1 MPQVQTANPRRGPI
15 FEGWYVVASVFVL
28 LMVNAG
34 LGFYGLSVFLNAIT
48 TEQGFSVS
56 AVSLATS
63 IFFLCSAL
71 TGRVV
76 APLIQKQDIRYVVG
90 AGGVVAAIGLMLI
103 SRSTSIPT
111 LYGSYVVFAAGVGMS
126 GLVPGTTLVTRW
138 FHARR
143 SVAVSVA
150 STGLSLGALTVT
162 VLAERIINAREMRG
176 AGPWL
181 ALIYLV
187 MVAVSLFGLWPDPQ
201 SRGQVPDGR
210 AVGGDDSAASGVP
223 YGVAIRTPF
232 FRFVTFAFILAMSS
246 QVGGIAQLAK
256 FGTERVD
263 QATGTL
269 ALSAIALASVIA
281 RLVGGVVASRVRM
294 IVMTSVLAAVQGLSL
309 IAMSQMNTRV
319 GLVVTALVFGC
330 TIGNLLMLQPLLIAD
345 RFGVESYPRIF
356 ALSQLIVLGF
366 GVAFGPFLLG
376 FLRDLFSYEVSYFV
390 AGVVS
395 VTSAFFFSRAIPNA

>member
-1 MPQVQTANPRRGPI
+1 MTKASGAETPRF

-48 TEQGFSVS
+48 NEQGFSVS

-63 IFFLCSAL
+63 IFFIVSAL

-76 APLIQKQDIRYVVG
+76 APLIEKQDIRF
-90 AGGVVAAIGLMLI
+90 VVAAGGIVAAGGLILIG
-103 SRSTSIPT
+103 RSTSIPT

-138 FHARR
+138 FHVRR
-143 SVAVSVA
+143 SVAVSIA
-150 STGLSLGALTVT
+150 STGLSVGALTVT
-162 VLAERIINAREMRG
+162 VLAERIINAKEMRG

-187 MVAVSLFGLWPDPQ
+187 MVGISLIALWPTPA

-210 AVGGDDSAASGVP
+210 VADPNDPNVAGGVP

-232 FRFVTFAFILAMSS
+232 FRFVVFAFVLAMSS

-263 QATGTL
+263 QGTGTM
-269 ALSAIALASVIA
+269 ALSAIALASVAA
-281 RLVGGVVASRVRM
+281 RLIGGVVASRVRM
-294 IVMTSVLAAVQGLSL
+294 IAMTSVLAAVQGFSL
-309 IAMSQMNTRV
+309 ILLSQMTSRV
-319 GLVVTALVFGC
+319 GIVAVALLFGA

-366 GVAFGPFLLG
+366 GVALGPFLLG
-376 FLRDLFSYEVSYFV
+376 LLRDLYSYEVSYFF
-390 AGVVS
+390 AGIVS
-395 VTSAFFFSRAIPNA
+395 VVSAFFFSRAIPNA